1 MSSVTVN
8 LIKPDV
14 RDRQT
19 ERETDR
25 ERDRVIDICD
35 MTVCQCAVAGFGG
48 ITQHQ
53 LRLLD
58 WSDDILIGLT

>member
-1 MSSVTVN
+1 MSETD
-8 LIKPDV
+8 KQ
-14 RDRQT
+14 R
-19 ERETDR
+19 EKETDR
-25 ERDRVIDICD
+25 ERERERDRLIDSCD

>member
-1 MSSVTVN
+1 MSETD
-8 LIKPDV
+8 KQ
-14 RDRQT
+14 R
-19 ERETDR
+19 EKETDR
-25 ERDRVIDICD
+25 EREPVRDRLIDSSD
-35 MTVCQCAVAGFGG
+35 MTVCQCAIAGFGK